1 MKNTTIAILIVV
13 TLICSGLYV
22 HQAQKTSQTE
32 ATVASLQQKIG
43 ELEKRVT
50 QQKKQ
55 AVELHTQLQN
65 AQAEVVASAE
75 QATQFEQSMT
85 NHGPASAPTN
95 AKPTNLMAE
104 MFKKPEMK
112 ELIKT
117 QQKAVFGPM
126 IDKNYAKLSADLQL
140 TAEQSDTLKALLIK
154 KMLVDADVGVS
165 MMSGDVDASK
175 RAEMVQ
181 QAKADKETIDGQIK
195 QLLGEEN
202 YPQFQSYE
210 KTIPERMAVSTF
222 KDQLASGPT
231 ALTSD
236 QEEHLV
242 QAMSDER
249 QNFKF
254 TTDYLDQSKF
264 DGDFSTYFSPDR
276 LNKFQQEMEQLDQRY
291 VSRAQSILSSDQIG
305 AFGKF
310 LTSQREMQT
319 AAMQMASKMFAPK
332 EGGNQQ

>member
-13 TLICSGLYV
+13 TLICGGLYV
-22 HQAQKTSQTE
+22 HQAQKTSQAE
-32 ATVASLQQKIG
+32 ATVASLQQKVG
-43 ELEKRVT
+43 DLEKRVT

-55 AVELHTQLQN
+55 ATELHTQLKN
-65 AQAEVVASAE
+65 AEAEVVASTE
-75 QATQFEQSMT
+75 PATQLEQSMT
-85 NHGPASAPTN
+85 NRAPASTPAN
-95 AKPTNLMAE
+95 AKPTNPMAE
-104 MFKKPEMK
+104 IFKKPEMK

-140 TAEQSDTLKALLIK
+140 TTEQSVALKDLLMK
-154 KMLVDADVGVS
+154 KMLVDADAGIS

-175 RAEMVQ
+175 RTELAQ
-181 QAKADKETIDGQIK
+181 QAKTDKEAIDAQIK
-195 QLLGEEN
+195 QLLGDEN

-210 KTIPERMAVSTF
+210 KTIPDRMAISTF
-222 KDQLASGPT
+222 KDQLANGPT
-231 ALTSD
+231 ALTPE

-264 DGDFSTYFSPDR
+264 DGDFSTYFNPDR
-276 LNKFQQEMEQLDQRY
+276 LNKFQQEIEQLDQRY
-291 VSRAQSILSSDQIG
+291 VSRAPSILSPEQIE

-310 LTSQREMQT
+310 LTSQREMQNAT
-319 AAMQMASKMFAPK
+319 MQMAGKMFAPK
-332 EGGNQQ
+332 EGGNQ